1 MNHIARILI
10 SLFLSA
16 SIVPGFGQS
25 EHLTQNN
32 LRADFDTLC
41 RKLET
46 IHADL
51 YVHQSPEEYQAQKAA
66 TRQAVKDMTPEEFY
80 LTIAPFVASIGDG
93 HTSIAIPIEGRKAY
107 LNRGGK
113 TLPLRLR
120 VSQGKLF
127 VDFPLTATREAAE
140 NDEITV
146 INGVPS
152 ADIVRR
158 LYALNGADRIPAIHD
173 NSLTLHLSTLLW
185 LLYHWENNYDM
196 EIKTADTTRT
206 VHLPGIT
213 QAEALPVLKTRLGHP
228 VHQFIAEVHPE
239 KHTAHLTIKNFYDLQ
254 GLTAFC
260 DSIFP
265 VLRREQITG
274 LTIDI
279 RGNSGGSSRAAEK
292 LISYL
297 SHDAYQTYSRHD
309 LKISRESKA
318 YNRQLHPDLYEQIR
332 DLPEGTTYTQYCD
345 TIPDNRRDGK
355 AYRGQVT
362 VLTDE
367 STYSAACTFATLIGR
382 SKAGRVIGPTGCT
395 PVMFGNFI
403 AGKLPHSGLSY
414 YIAFKKFYE

>member
-1 MNHIARILI
+1 MKHVARIFV
-10 SLFLSA
+10 SLLLSA
-16 SIVPGFGQS
+16 GIFTAFGQS
-25 EHLTQNN
+25 ARLPQSS
-32 LRADFDTLC
+32 LLADFDTLC

-51 YVHQSPEEYQAQKAA
+51 YIHQSPEEYLLRKEA
-66 TRQAVKDMTPEEFY
+66 TRQAVKDMTAEEFY
-80 LTIAPFVASIGDG
+80 LTIAPFVAGIGDG
-93 HTSIAIPIEGRKAY
+93 HTGIAMPTEGRQAY
-107 LNRGGK
+107 LDRGGK

-120 VSQGKLF
+120 VSQGKLY
-127 VDFPLTATREAAE
+127 VDFPLTETQEIVE
-140 NDEITV
+140 NDEITA
-146 INGVPS
+146 INGVSS

-158 LYALNGADRIPAIHD
+158 LYALNGADCTPAIHD
-173 NSLTLHLSTLLW
+173 ASLTLRLFPLLW
-185 LLYHWENNYDM
+185 YLYHWENDYDF
-196 EIKTADTTRT
+196 EIKTAGSSRT

-213 QAEALPVLKTRLGHP
+213 QAETMPVLKARLGHP
-228 VHQFIAEVHPE
+228 IRQFTAEIHP
-239 KHTAHLTIKNFYDLQ
+239 KNHTAQLTIKNFYDLQ

-265 VLRREQITG
+265 VLRREQISG

-279 RGNSGGSSRAAEK
+279 RGNSGGSSTAVEK

-297 SHDAYQTYSRHD
+297 SHDAYQTYTRHD

-345 TIPDNRRDGK
+345 TIPDNRRDEK
-355 AYRGQVT
+355 AYRGQIT

-367 STYSAACTFATLIGR
+367 STYSAACTFATLVGR
-382 SKAGRVIGPTGCT
+382 TKAGRVIGPTGCNS
-395 PVMFGNFI
+395 VMFGNYI